1 MKIFLRVLCV
11 LLAVLFTLGIFAA
24 SAVSVA
30 VWSVR
35 SALSPEAVSSAAVNL
50 DFASVR
56 FPDGFGGFTTVPEQL
71 NQVLGQYGGSIS
83 DEGFNSLCRQM
94 SLDLVL
100 RDFLLDF
107 RSWLLDDGPVPT
119 IDPRETAERVVSGM
133 NSGALAVFSD
143 PVSFTASLIG
153 SFINERTVAARIEA
167 LSPARD
173 LLSVGTLVFAV
184 SAAIGCAVLLYFA
197 LRTRLFPTLTF
208 SGLALSLAGAAAYL
222 GQPLAKPYKNSLL
235 LSLSMPESTFDIVY
249 RPLMN
254 KLSRTGFAVMIA
266 GAALC
271 LSSALLWIA
280 VSVHRR
286 GEADR
291 NARTAPYVPY
301 APYAPYNALGV
312 SDPYGPAEPFAP
324 AEPIE
329 AAEAAEP
336 AEPAESFEPAD
347 TVEAIEADG
356 ASVKSGAFPEAP
368 LEQLEP
374 KEPQSPG

>member
-24 SAVSVA
+24 SAAAVA
-30 VWSVR
+30 VRSVR
-35 SALSPEAVSSAAVNL
+35 SALSPEAVSSTAVNL

-56 FPDGFGGFTTVPEQL
+56 FPDGFGGFTTVPDQL
-71 NQVLGQYGGSIS
+71 NQVLGQYGASIT
-83 DEGFNSLCRQM
+83 DEGFNSLCRQL

-107 RSWLLDDGPVPT
+107 RLWLLDDGPVPT
-119 IDPRETAERVVSGM
+119 IDPEKTAQRVVSGM
-133 NSGALAVFSD
+133 NSGALVIFSD
-143 PVSFTASLIG
+143 PVSFASSLIRNY
-153 SFINERTVAARIEA
+153 INERTVAKRIEA

-173 LLSVGTLVFAV
+173 FLSAGALVFAV
-184 SAAIGCAVLLYFA
+184 SLALGCAVLLFFA
-197 LRTRLFPTLTF
+197 LRTRLLPTLTF
-208 SGLALSLAGAAAYL
+208 SGLALSLAGAAAYF
-222 GQPLAKPYKNSLL
+222 GETLARPYKNSLL

-254 KLSRTGFAVMIA
+254 KLCQTGFAVMIA

-271 LSSALLWIA
+271 LSSAFLWIA

-312 SDPYGPAEPFAP
+312 FEPNELIEPFD
-324 AEPIE
+324 
-329 AAEAAEP
+329 P
-336 AEPAESFEPAD
+336 AEPADPVEP
-347 TVEAIEADG
+347 
-356 ASVKSGAFPEAP
+356 SGPEASDGTDGETEAP
-368 LEQLEP
+368 VESVEP
-374 KEPQSPG
+374 EEPQFRNRG

>member
-24 SAVSVA
+24 SAAAVA
-30 VWSVR
+30 VRSVR

-71 NQVLGQYGGSIS
+71 NQVLGQYGASVT
-83 DEGFNSLCRQM
+83 DEGFNSLCRQL
-94 SLDLVL
+94 SLDIIL

-107 RSWLLDDGPVPT
+107 RLWLLDDGPVPT
-119 IDPRETAERVVSGM
+119 IDPRKTAERVVSGM
-133 NSGALAVFSD
+133 NPGVLAIFSN
-143 PVSFTASLIG
+143 PVSFATSLIG
-153 SFINERTVAARIEA
+153 NFINERSVAKRIEA

-173 LLSVGTLVFAV
+173 FLSVGALVFAV
-184 SAAIGCAVLLYFA
+184 SLALGFAVLLFLA
-197 LRTRLFPTLTF
+197 LRTRLLPTLTF
-208 SGLALSLAGAAAYL
+208 SGLALSLAGVAAYF
-222 GQPLAKPYKNSLL
+222 GETLAKPYKNSIL

-249 RPLMN
+249 RPLIN
-254 KLSRTGFAVMIA
+254 ELSRTGFAVMIA

-286 GEADR
+286 GKADR
-291 NARTAPYVPY
+291 NAQTAPYVPY

-312 SDPYGPAEPFAP
+312 FEPDGSAEPF
-324 AEPIE
+324 
-329 AAEAAEP
+329 EP
-336 AEPAESFEPAD
+336 AEPAESDESA
-347 TVEAIEADG
+347 E
-356 ASVKSGAFPEAP
+356 PEAP
-368 LEQLEP
+368 EGTGGETEAP
-374 KEPQSPG
+374 EEPQF